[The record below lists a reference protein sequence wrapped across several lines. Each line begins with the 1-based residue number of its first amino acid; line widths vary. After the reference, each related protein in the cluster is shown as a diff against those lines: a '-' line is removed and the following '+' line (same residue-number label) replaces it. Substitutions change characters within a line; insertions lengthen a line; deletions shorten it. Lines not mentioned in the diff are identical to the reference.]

1 MDNSWYSFDVSPVWV
16 FASLITALGV
26 AVLLYARKTA
36 PWSKSWNIF
45 LGFLRLSAVFLIL
58 LLLINPLLQFN
69 VNKTD
74 TPLVIIAVDNSESIG
89 LRSEAATPSE
99 VVNWINN
106 ARQELENSYTPM
118 VETLSGR
125 QDTILFDQK
134 TTNLGALLKKI
145 ENVYKEQNIGA
156 VVLLSDGIINEGRSP
171 AYQTYGFP
179 VLTIGLGDTIPP
191 KDIAIRN
198 VRNNQ
203 VAYQGNQFP
212 ISILLSQK
220 GYDGLPLPVEIIEN
234 GRKIAAQEITLQP
247 NAQEVNFQLDANSPG
262 IRRLT
267 IAVGEKEGESSYVN
281 NQQDVYI
288 DIIEGKDKI
297 LILAPAPHPD
307 INAIR
312 SVLNATT
319 NYESVLFIPGIHE
332 RPKEKK
338 FDAIIEHQ
346 AFSGHQYGDFEATG
360 KWYIMGNSSNVRNM
374 AQTITYLSIN
384 LKGNGKDKVRGA
396 YNQNFTKF
404 KISEDLTDRIQNY
417 PPIEVPFGEYQL
429 VGPTEVLLYQKI
441 GSINTERPLLVFFD
455 DGAQKSAVTPGA
467 GIWQWR
473 LQEAGS
479 EENSQLFEE
488 LILKTVQY
496 LSIKVNKDRFVVK
509 PRESNYH
516 IGERVFMD
524 AEVYNEIYERA
535 YGNTIQ
541 LVITDESGNQTSYE
555 MVDSPVN
562 SSFNLGALEAG
573 VYQFKA
579 TTTLGGKGF
588 SEIGSFA
595 IRDIQLEGINLTAD
609 HNMLRAVAE
618 KNDGRFYPFS
628 QASQVSE
635 DLIRKGYKNI
645 IRTSKETFP
654 LINSIW
660 VVLLIAGL
668 LGTEW
673 FLRKYLGAF

>member
-1 MDNSWYSFDVSPVWV
+1 MDNSWYSFDVSPIWV
-16 FASLITALGV
+16 FVSLIAALG
-26 AVLLYARKTA
+26 AAMLLYARKA
-36 PWSKSWNIF
+36 SPWSKSLNVF
-45 LGFLRLSAVFLIL
+45 MGFLRMSAVFLIL
-58 LLLINPLLQFN
+58 LLLLNPLLQLN
-69 VNKTD
+69 VNRTE
-74 TPLVIIAVDNSESIG
+74 TPLVIMAVDNSESIG
-89 LRSEAATPSE
+89 LRSEAANTSD
-99 VVNWINN
+99 VKAWIDKT
-106 ARQELENSYTPM
+106 RKDLENKYQPI

-125 QDTILFDQK
+125 QDTIFFDEK
-134 TTNLGALLKKI
+134 TTNLSSLLKRVEKVY
-145 ENVYKEQNIGA
+145 ENQNIGA
-156 VVLLSDGIINEGRSP
+156 VVLVSDGIINEGQSP
-171 AYQTYGFP
+171 AYQTFGFP
-179 VLTIGLGDTIPP
+179 VFTVGLGDTIPP
-191 KDIAIRN
+191 RDIAIRN

-220 GYDGLPLPVEIIEN
+220 GYDGLPLAVEVIEN

-247 NAQEVNFQLDANSPG
+247 GAQEVNFLLDAQSPG

-267 IAVGEKEGESSYVN
+267 IAVQEKEGESSYVN
-281 NQQDVYI
+281 NQQDIYI
-288 DIIEGKDKI
+288 DVIEGKDKI

-312 SVLNATT
+312 SVLNATS
-319 NYESVLFIPGIHE
+319 NYETVLYIPGIHE
-332 RPKEKK
+332 RPTEKK

-346 AFSGHQYGDFEATG
+346 AFSGHQYGDFESTG
-360 KWYIMGNSSNVRNM
+360 KWYIMGSSSNVRNM
-374 AQTITYLSIN
+374 AQTITYLSIS

-396 YNQNFTKF
+396 YNSNFSKF
-404 KISEDLTDRIQNY
+404 KISEELTDRLQNY

-429 VGPTEVLLYQKI
+429 VGPTEVLLYQQI
-441 GSINTERPLLVFFD
+441 GSITTERPLLVFFD
-455 DGAQKSAVTPGA
+455 DGSQKSAVTPGA
-467 GIWQWR
+467 GIWQWK

-479 EENSQLFEE
+479 EENSEFFEE

-509 PRESNYH
+509 PRASNYH

-524 AEVYNEIYERA
+524 TEVYNEIYERA

-541 LVITDESGNQTSYE
+541 LSITDENGTQTTYE

-588 SEIGSFA
+588 SETGSFA

-609 HNMLRAVAE
+609 HNMLRSVAE
-618 KNDGRFYPFS
+618 KNDGLFYPFS
-628 QASQVSE
+628 LAGQIGE
-635 DLIRKGYKNI
+635 DLISKSYKSI
-645 IRTSKETFP
+645 IKTSKETFP

-660 VVLLIAGL
+660 VILLIAGL

-673 FLRKYLGAF
+673 FLRKYLGAY

>member
-1 MDNSWYSFDVSPVWV
+1 
-16 FASLITALGV
+16 
-26 AVLLYARKTA
+26 
-36 PWSKSWNIF
+36 
-45 LGFLRLSAVFLIL
+45 
-58 LLLINPLLQFN
+58 
-69 VNKTD
+69 
-74 TPLVIIAVDNSESIG
+74 
-89 LRSEAATPSE
+89 
-99 VVNWINN
+99 
-106 ARQELENSYTPM
+106 
-118 VETLSGR
+118 
-125 QDTILFDQK
+125 
-134 TTNLGALLKKI
+134 
-145 ENVYKEQNIGA
+145 
-156 VVLLSDGIINEGRSP
+156 
-171 AYQTYGFP
+171 
-179 VLTIGLGDTIPP
+179 
-191 KDIAIRN
+191 
-198 VRNNQ
+198 
-203 VAYQGNQFP
+203 
-212 ISILLSQK
+212 
-220 GYDGLPLPVEIIEN
+220 
-234 GRKIAAQEITLQP
+234 
-247 NAQEVNFQLDANSPG
+247 
-262 IRRLT
+262 
-267 IAVGEKEGESSYVN
+267 
-281 NQQDVYI
+281 
-288 DIIEGKDKI
+288 
-297 LILAPAPHPD
+297 
-307 INAIR
+307 
-312 SVLNATT
+312 
-319 NYESVLFIPGIHE
+319 
-332 RPKEKK
+332 
-338 FDAIIEHQ
+338 
-346 AFSGHQYGDFEATG
+346 
-360 KWYIMGNSSNVRNM
+360 M

-588 SEIGSFA
+588 SETGSFA

-635 DLIRKGYKNI
+635 DLIGKR
-645 IRTSKETFP
+645 
-654 LINSIW
+654 L
-660 VVLLIAGL
+660 
-668 LGTEW
+668 
-673 FLRKYLGAF
+673 